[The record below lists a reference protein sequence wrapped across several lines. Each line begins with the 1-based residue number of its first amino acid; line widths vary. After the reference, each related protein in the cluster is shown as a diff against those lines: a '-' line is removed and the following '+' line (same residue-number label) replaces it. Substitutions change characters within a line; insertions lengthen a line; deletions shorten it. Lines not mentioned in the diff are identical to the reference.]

1 MLETI
6 NLSGEW
12 LCEISEENNGL
23 PSDYKT
29 TINLPDTLSNA
40 KISPETDEICTG
52 FLTDT
57 RSFSGYAWF
66 ERELE
71 ISDRLE
77 GKTAVLFLERT
88 RVTEVFIDGK
98 SVGSRFSLCTPHRYD
113 LTSYLTKGKH
123 RLTVRVDNVNYLT
136 KGGHLTSPD
145 TQTNWLGITG
155 KIELIIHGESY
166 VEFAMT
172 EPDIESCSVTVHGK
186 TNIPCEMKL
195 RVLFEGNE
203 ISSKT
208 LENSSCD
215 FSTELSVPCENRLW
229 DEDEQNLFTLEI
241 SCKDDIFTTVFAMRK
256 ISSRGRTL
264 LINNHESFLRG
275 KHDGMIFPK
284 TGYAPTDFHSWL
296 MVMATAK
303 AHGINHY
310 RFHTCCPPEA
320 AFEAADSLGIYM
332 QPEIAFWGTITS
344 PDDENHN
351 EAEQSFLREEGF
363 SMLREFSNHPSFVM
377 MSLGNELW
385 GSGDE
390 LDRLLSDYKAF
401 HPTAL
406 YSSGS
411 NNFQFTPRTL
421 PHDDFFSGVRCS
433 RTRLFRGSY
442 AMCDAPQ
449 GHIQLCEPN
458 SSHNYDRIIAD
469 GSDETEQNGEIE
481 IQYGTGVK
489 KVKAEKTGGS
499 FVPQIPVIS
508 HEVGQYEFFPDFDEE
523 KLYTGSIKAR
533 YLEVFRERLEKSGL
547 YEKRY
552 DFFKSTGKLAVDCYK
567 NEIETALRTKELS
580 GFQLL
585 DLQDFN
591 GQGVALV
598 GILNSFMKSKGLIN
612 ADSWRRFCN
621 KTVLLAQ
628 LPKFVFAAEEK
639 PVLKLLLSSYGKDRI
654 RKGTAVISYCSRRTE
669 ISFEASSEK
678 RLSELAEIPLCFSEI
693 KEPSAVTL
701 DIEIKGTDISNSYK
715 LWVYPESAVEITEKK
730 IVFGSRK
737 VYISRSPEE
746 AMERLSKGVKTILFT
761 EKTANATDNTY
772 CTNFWNYP
780 MFRSIS
786 ESMGKPVP
794 VGTMGMWTD
803 KRHPALRGFAAD
815 DYTTPPWFH
824 IIMHSHA
831 DILTGKDAQLIAQP
845 IDNIERCHRL
855 GLLYEIDTDEGKLLV
870 CTSKI
875 WEISDKPE
883 VKAFARS
890 IARYVIDS

>member
-1 MLETI
+1 MLKTI
-6 NLSGEW
+6 NLSGKW

-23 PSDYKT
+23 PCACKT
-29 TINLPDTLSNA
+29 AINLPNTLSNA
-40 KISPETDEICTG
+40 KIAPKNDDLCMG

-57 RSFSGYAWF
+57 RSFCGYAWF

-71 ISDRLE
+71 IEDDLT

-98 SVGSRFSLCTPHRYD
+98 SVGSHNSLCSPHRYE
-113 LTSYLTKGKH
+113 LTPFLSKGKH
-123 RLTVRVDNVNYLT
+123 KLTVRVDNVNYAT

-155 KIELIIHGESY
+155 KIELRIYGEYY

-172 EPDIESCSVTVHGK
+172 EPDIDSSTLRVHGK
-186 TNIPCEMKL
+186 TNKPSKMKL
-195 RVLFEGNE
+195 RVFFEGNE

-229 DEDEQNLFTLEI
+229 DEENPNLFTLEI
-241 SCKDDIFTTVFAMRK
+241 SCGDDIFSTVFGMRK
-256 ISSRGRTL
+256 ISSEKRKL
-264 LINNHESFLRG
+264 LINNNETFLRG

-284 TGYAPTDFHSWL
+284 TGFAPTDTQSWL
-296 MVMATAK
+296 EVMKTAK

-310 RFHTCCPPEA
+310 RFHTCCPPKA
-320 AFEAADSLGIYM
+320 AFEAADLLGIYM
-332 QPEIAFWGTITS
+332 QPEIAFWGTVTS
-344 PDDENHN
+344 PDDAEHN
-351 EAEQSFLREEGF
+351 EKEQNFLIDEGF
-363 SMLREFSNHPSFVM
+363 AMLYEFSNHPSFVM

-385 GSGDE
+385 GSTK
-390 LDRLLSDYKAF
+390 RLNEMLSGFKKL
-401 HPTAL
+401 HPTVL
-406 YSSGS
+406 YACGS
-411 NNFQFTPRTL
+411 NNFQFAPQTL
-421 PHDDFFSGVRCS
+421 ENDDFFSGVRCS

-449 GHIQLCEPN
+449 GHIQLCEP
-458 SSHNYDRIIAD
+458 SSYHNYDEIISGAK
-469 GSDETEQNGEIE
+469 SENDEGGEIE

-489 KVKAEKTGGS
+489 KVKAEKTDGE
-499 FVPQIPVIS
+499 FVPNIPVIS

-547 YEKRY
+547 YGKRY
-552 DFFKSTGKLAVDCYK
+552 DFFSSTGKLAVDCYK
-567 NEIETALRTKELS
+567 NEIETALRSKELS

-598 GILNSFMKSKGLIN
+598 GVLNSFMKSKGIID
-612 ADSWRRFCN
+612 AYQWRRFCE
-621 KTVLLAQ
+621 KTVLLGE
-628 LPKFVFAAEEK
+628 LPKYVFEATEK
-639 PVLKLLLSSYGKDRI
+639 PSLKVLLSSYGRNKV
-654 RKGTAVISYCSRRTE
+654 KGGVLEVSYCNRKTQT
-669 ISFEASSEK
+669 SFSADAQ
-678 RLSELAEIPLCFSEI
+678 RLSQIAELTLDFSEI
-693 KEPSAVTL
+693 KEPTQITL
-701 DIEIKGTDISNSYK
+701 SLEIKGAEIYNSYK
-715 LWVYPESAVEITEKK
+715 LWVYPKAEAQISEEEIVLEKER
-730 IVFGSRK
+730 VF
-737 VYISRSPEE
+737 ISHSLNQ
-746 AMERLSKGVKTILFT
+746 AKKRLRDGEKTILFT
-761 EKTANATDNTY
+761 DRSDASIDNTY

-803 KRHPALRGFAAD
+803 KNHPALKGFAAD

-824 IIMHSHA
+824 IVMHSHA
-831 DILTGKDAQLIAQP
+831 DILTGKNADIIAQP
-845 IDNIERCHRL
+845 IDNTERCHRL

-890 IARYVIDS
+890 IAEYVLEK